1 MRVVCLSTAVAHER
15 EVEGDLF
22 LQGMGEGSLMRES
35 CIVLSRCVSV
45 SGHVGDVPLT
55 GMMWFT
61 PER

>member
-35 CIVLSRCVSV
+35 RIVLSRCVCV
-45 SGHVGDVPLT
+45 SGHVGGVPLT